1 TCTLRFSLSLFWFG
15 SLHHCKHFLKFAAMC
30 KPRAFFLLL
39 LQLLLVSS
47 SVSANNN
54 GSQWKTLTGSPPL
67 VIAHGGF
74 SGIFPD
80 SSYTAYALALQTSVP
95 DVAIWCDVQLTK
107 DEVGVCL
114 PDVNLDRSTVISSV
128 FPNKSRSYL
137 VNGVQTTGY
146 FSVDYTFEDLYN
158 VRLRQGV
165 ESRSPEFDGFF
176 QILTINDVTKL
187 MAQTQTA
194 TLWLNIQHDRFYR
207 QHKLNMKSF
216 VLSVSKKVH
225 VSYISSPEIG
235 FLKSIKPLVNAKRT
249 KLVFRFLDKN
259 DTDPSTNQTY
269 GSLLKKLTFI
279 KTFASGIL
287 VPKGYIWPEDAHY
300 LQPHT
305 SLVSDAHKVGLEVY
319 ASGFSNDALLSFNYS
334 YDPLSE
340 YLQFIDNGTFSV
352 DGVLSDN
359 PITPSAAIGCFSQL
373 DTNATKRDRTLIIS
387 NYGAS
392 GDYPACTD
400 VAYNKAISDGVD
412 VLDCPVQMSKDGTP
426 FCLNSIDL
434 LGSTTVAKTSFMG
447 YSIIIPEIKSGE
459 SVFAFNLTWTDIK
472 GLTPSILNPFAKG
485 FELFRNPKYVNTG
498 TFVTLSDFLSM
509 TKNESTLSGILITVE
524 NAAYLAEKQG
534 LGVTDTVIDALR
546 SAGYDKPGS
555 QKVYIQSTNSAVL
568 LKFKE
573 KTNYELVYKIDEIV
587 YDASNEAVEYIK
599 SFADAVVI
607 NKKSVFPWDNGFLT
621 SSKTRI
627 VPKLKASNL
636 SVFVETFSNE
646 FVSQAWDF
654 LSDSTVDINSF
665 VQDAEIDGIITDFPK
680 TASRYRKNRCLNLG
694 VKTPPYMQPVK
705 AGDLYTLISQ
715 ESMAPAPAPASL
727 PLLTKSEVLEPPLP
741 DVATRSSA
749 PSPLDQPVPKNAQPK
764 VTTVCFL
771 SNVAV
776 FVASFLLL

>member
-1 TCTLRFSLSLFWFG
+1 
-15 SLHHCKHFLKFAAMC
+15 M
-30 KPRAFFLLL
+30 
-39 LQLLLVSS
+39 
-47 SVSANNN
+47 
-54 GSQWKTLTGSPPL
+54 
-67 VIAHGGF
+67 
-74 SGIFPD
+74 
-80 SSYTAYALALQTSVP
+80 
-95 DVAIWCDVQLTK
+95 
-107 DEVGVCL
+107 
-114 PDVNLDRSTVISSV
+114 
-128 FPNKSRSYL
+128 
-137 VNGVQTTGY
+137 
-146 FSVDYTFEDLYN
+146 
-158 VRLRQGV
+158 
-165 ESRSPEFDGFF
+165 
-176 QILTINDVTKL
+176 
-187 MAQTQTA
+187 TQTKTTA
-194 TLWLNIQHDRFYR
+194 LWLNIQYDAFFR

-259 DTDPSTNQTY
+259 GTDPSTNQTY

-287 VPKGYIWPEDAHY
+287 VPKGYIWPVEASY

-319 ASGFSNDALLSFNYS
+319 ASGFSNDDSFSFNYS
-334 YDPLSE
+334 YDPLAE

-359 PITPSAAIGCFSQL
+359 PVTPSAAIGNNLLLSLFYHDS
-373 DTNATKRDRTLIIS
+373 DKTLIIS

-392 GDYPACTD
+392 GDYPACTN

-434 LGSTTVAKTSFMG
+434 QESTTIAKTSFMD
-447 YSIIIPEIKSGE
+447 YSISIPEIKSGNGI
-459 SVFAFNLTWTDIK
+459 FAFNLTWTDIK
-472 GLTPSILNPFAKG
+472 GLTPSILNPFATEFKM
-485 FELFRNPKYVNTG
+485 FRNPKYINTG

-509 TKNESTLSGILITVE
+509 TKNETTLSGILITVE

-534 LGVTDTVIDALR
+534 LSVTDAIIDALR
-546 SAGYDKPGS
+546 SAGFDKPGS
-555 QKVYIQSTNSAVL
+555 QKVYIQSTDSAVL
-568 LKFKE
+568 LNFKQ
-573 KTNYELVYKIDEIV
+573 KTNYELVYKIDKIV
-587 YDASNEAVEYIK
+587 YDASNEAIEDIK

-621 SSKTRI
+621 SNTTRI
-627 VPKLKASNL
+627 VPKLQASNL

-665 VQDAEIDGIITDFPK
+665 IQDAGIDGIVTDFPK
-680 TASRYRKNRCLNLG
+680 TAARYRKNKCLNLG
-694 VKTPPYMQPVK
+694 EKTPPYMQPVRV
-705 AGDLYTLISQ
+705 GSLYELISQ
-715 ESMAPAPAPASL
+715 ASMSPAQAPAPL
-727 PLLTKSEVLEPPLP
+727 PLLTESEVVEPPLP
-741 DVATRSSA
+741 DVATIASA
-749 PSPLDQPVPKNAQPK
+749 PLSLGHPVPKNAQPK
-764 VTTVCFL
+764 VTVCL

-776 FVASFLLL
+776 FIASLFLL